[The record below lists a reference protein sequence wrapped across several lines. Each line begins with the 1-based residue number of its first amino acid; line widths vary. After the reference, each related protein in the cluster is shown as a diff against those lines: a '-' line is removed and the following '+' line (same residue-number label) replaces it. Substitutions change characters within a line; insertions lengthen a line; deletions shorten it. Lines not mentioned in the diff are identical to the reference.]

1 MEASEGAPVTNP
13 APDETLGKLEETV
26 PEESVMDVEPKG
38 TLAVDGVPEAS
49 GEGGTSNGGEGS
61 SLPAEEREEKTLAVA
76 EELMERGSKALDGGD
91 VAEAVDCFSRALEI
105 KVGHY
110 GELAE
115 ECASA
120 YYKYGCALLSKFQ
133 EEADPLGVTLK
144 NTAECSKADNT
155 ITSENNRGI
164 SSVPVADVK
173 HDPASIT
180 NNMKD
185 TKEGGVEEDQE
196 DGDEGSESDGDGDGE
211 DLAGADEDESDLDL
225 AWKML
230 DIARAIAEKHE
241 GDTME
246 KVNILDAL
254 AETSMEREDF
264 ETSVSD
270 YKKALSILERIVE
283 PDSRR
288 ICELNFRL
296 CMVLEAGSMMEDAIQ
311 YCQRALSV
319 CNSRLQRLKEEVEK
333 STVTDASNS
342 MDNGGRPSDGDSDSS
357 VSMKDKEMETLSALS
372 TDIGNKL
379 EDLQQ
384 LMTNPKTR
392 LAELMQMISSKLP
405 SVEKSSSSSSGS
417 KATTSDTVN
426 SQNGPTAGDTTGF
439 DSPKVS
445 AAGTNGGVTNLGVV
459 GRGIKRATVV
469 PISAEPCPKK
479 PLLDSSAEKPESA
492 ACSVVDSDARD
503 PETNV

>member
-1 MEASEGAPVTNP
+1 MEASEGAPATNP
-13 APDETLGKLEETV
+13 APPDETLGKLEETV

-38 TLAVDGVPEAS
+38 TLAVEGVPEAS

-61 SLPAEEREEKTLAVA
+61 SLPAEEREEKTLAFA

-115 ECASA
+115 ECAFA

-155 ITSENNRGI
+155 ITSENNSGI
-164 SSVPVADVK
+164 STVPVADVK
-173 HDPASIT
+173 QDPASIT
-180 NNMKD
+180 NNMKE
-185 TKEGGVEEDQE
+185 TKE
-196 DGDEGSESDGDGDGE
+196 
-211 DLAGADEDESDLDL
+211 
-225 AWKML
+225 

-288 ICELNFRL
+288 ICELL

-342 MDNGGRPSDGDSDSS
+342 MENGGQPSDGASDSS
-357 VSMKDKEMETLSALS
+357 VFKREKEMETLSALS

-392 LAELMQMISSKLP
+392 LAELMQMISAKLP
-405 SVEKSSSSSSGS
+405 SVEKGSSSPSGS

-426 SQNGPTAGDTTGF
+426 SQNGPTTGDTTGF

-445 AAGTNGGVTNLGVV
+445 AAGKNGGVTNLGVV
-459 GRGIKRATVV
+459 GRGVKRATVA
-469 PISAEPCPKK
+469 PISAEACPKK
-479 PLLDSSAEKPESA
+479 PLLDPSAEKSESA
-492 ACSVVDSDARD
+492 ACSVVVDSNARD

>member
-1 MEASEGAPVTNP
+1 MDASEGAPVTNP

-38 TLAVDGVPEAS
+38 TLAVEGVPEAS

-61 SLPAEEREEKTLAVA
+61 SLPAEEREEKTLAFA

-105 KVGHY
+105 
-110 GELAE
+110 
-115 ECASA
+115 
-120 YYKYGCALLSKFQ
+120 
-133 EEADPLGVTLK
+133 
-144 NTAECSKADNT
+144 N
-155 ITSENNRGI
+155 ENNSGI
-164 SSVPVADVK
+164 STVPVADIK
-173 HDPASIT
+173 QDPASIT

-185 TKEGGVEEDQE
+185 TKEEKGGVEEDQE

-283 PDSRR
+283 PDNRR
-288 ICELNFRL
+288 ICELL

-342 MDNGGRPSDGDSDSS
+342 MDNGGQPSDGASDSS
-357 VSMKDKEMETLSALS
+357 VSKKEKRWRLLVPFLP
-372 TDIGNKL
+372 ILL

-405 SVEKSSSSSSGS
+405 SVEKSSSSPSGS

-426 SQNGPTAGDTTGF
+426 SQNGPTAADATGF

-459 GRGIKRATVV
+459 GRGVKRATIA

-492 ACSVVDSDARD
+492 ACSVVVDSDARD
-503 PETNV
+503 PETNA